1 MNENNRKPERV
12 IRIKSWHLTA
22 GSVLIALLIAPTVVK
37 GLVSVA
43 NLTTV
48 AKGYVWLLGI
58 GGVFLVLVD
67 KAWAGKMIG
76 IACLVLAGWLF
87 FCTIGGQS

>member
-12 IRIKSWHLTA
+12 IRIKPWHLTA
-22 GSVLIALLIAPTVVK
+22 GSVLIALFIAPTVVK

-76 IACLVLAGWLF
+76 VACLVLAGWLF